1 MIIRKLTDNMN
12 NKLIDKNDIQMSVS
26 VIGIKLLYNI
36 NLFWLHICT
45 VQQVQMLNYNID
57 NILRWIYT

>member
-1 MIIRKLTDNMN
+1 MN

-57 NILRWIYT
+57 NILRWICS